1 MPTISQFFG
10 ILIMMY
16 FDDHNPP
23 HFHARYNEFEA
34 LIAIESG
41 QVLEGELPKTAT
53 QLVES
58 WRRQHHEELI
68 ANWEKAKNLQLP
80 NMIAPLE

>member
-34 LIAIESG
+34 LIAIENG
-41 QVLEGELPKTAT
+41 RVLEGDLPKTAT
-53 QLVES
+53 QLVET
-58 WRRQHHEELI
+58 WRQQHHEALM

-80 NMIAPLE
+80 NTIAPLE

>member
-34 LIAIESG
+34 LIAIENG
-41 QVLEGELPKTAT
+41 QILEGELPKTAT
-53 QLVES
+53 QLVEF
-58 WRRQHHEELI
+58 WRKQHREELV

-80 NMIAPLE
+80 NTIAPLE

>member
-41 QVLEGELPKTAT
+41 QVLEGGLPKTAT
-53 QLVES
+53 QLVET
-58 WRRQHHEELI
+58 WRKQHREELV
-68 ANWEKAKNLQLP
+68 ANWEKAKKLQLP
-80 NMIAPLE
+80 DTIAPLE

>member
-34 LIAIESG
+34 LIAIENG
-41 QVLEGELPKTAT
+41 QILEGELPKTAT
-53 QLVES
+53 QLVEF
-58 WRRQHHEELI
+58 
-68 ANWEKAKNLQLP
+68 
-80 NMIAPLE
+80 